1 MDYAEFCD
9 YLLYIGEAR
18 LQERDDAI
26 ERLTGAH
33 STSQATNTRSCDML
47 CDVLKTLTSS
57 DVKRQ
62 QSYTPFLHQYLPD
75 SITSLLLSMPVEA
88 KGERY
93 CSDLAVA
100 AYRNYEL
107 DKIKTVL
114 KELWSTD
121 VLDDLAD
128 SKQRIISF
136 FTKFIASSL

>member
-1 MDYAEFCD
+1 
-9 YLLYIGEAR
+9 
-18 LQERDDAI
+18 
-26 ERLTGAH
+26 
-33 STSQATNTRSCDML
+33 ML

-62 QSYTPFLHQYLPD
+62 QSHTPFLHQYLPD
-75 SITSLLLSMPVEA
+75 SITSLVLSMPVEA

-107 DKIKTVL
+107 GKIETVL

-121 VLDDLAD
+121 VLDNLAI
-128 SKQRIISF
+128 SKQRIVNF
-136 FTKFIASSL
+136 LQCL